1 MKISVWVI
9 VWCSRFFS
17 INSCVSLSSL
27 KILNDCLFV
36 NVFCKSLINDY
47 DSWNFI
53 TWANMLLSTGTEQWN
68 VWEVFS
74 FCTDVYRNVHVYI
87 SAIHALSPILLAPL
101 NDSII
106 FQNHHFFLCRG
117 IVDLW
122 LCHPCSSMQLPKRTT
137 TNVIL
142 CLICSSLCSSL
153 ATISQYHCDT
163 QYPSSTPPIDNNK
176 ETVDFTV
183 CESLI
188 NLHEKCLNS
197 IVFFCL
203 SLLPLT
209 RQLAHH
215 SWPFARVGPMLSVPL
230 YPFACER
237 SLGMCVRVCVCVC
250 ERELVCMM
258 PPHQDWYLVWILKES
273 WPLGVRKFWFICKQD

>member
-1 MKISVWVI
+1 
-9 VWCSRFFS
+9 
-17 INSCVSLSSL
+17 
-27 KILNDCLFV
+27 
-36 NVFCKSLINDY
+36 
-47 DSWNFI
+47 
-53 TWANMLLSTGTEQWN
+53 MLLSTGTEQWN

-87 SAIHALSPILLAPL
+87 SAIHALSPILLAPH

-106 FQNHHFFLCRG
+106 FQNHHFFLCWG

-122 LCHPCSSMQLPKRTT
+122 LCHLCSSMQLPKRTT

-183 CESLI
+183 YESLLL

-197 IVFFCL
+197 IVFF
-203 SLLPLT
+203 
-209 RQLAHH
+209 
-215 SWPFARVGPMLSVPL
+215 LSVVVAFDTPASA
-230 YPFACER
+230 PFLAVCACWPYVVR
-237 SLGMCVRVCVCVC
+237 PSISFHLWKVTWYVRVCLCVCVC
-250 ERELVCMM
+250 ELVCMM
-258 PPHQDWYLVWILKES
+258 PPHQGWYFVWILKES
-273 WPLGVRKFWFICKQD
+273 WPLGVRKFWFICKTRMWVFKLKKYDSSCDFHILNSFIEFKFQDINWS